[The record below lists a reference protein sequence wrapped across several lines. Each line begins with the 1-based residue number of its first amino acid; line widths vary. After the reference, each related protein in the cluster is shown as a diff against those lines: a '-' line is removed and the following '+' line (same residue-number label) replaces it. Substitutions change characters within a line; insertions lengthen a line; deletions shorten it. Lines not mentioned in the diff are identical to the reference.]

1 MSSRKADTNLMQI
14 IVKHAETVEKNPNYM
29 QYLLAL
35 LQLDFEFRQDSVKAG
50 CFKDL
55 RHDMEKR
62 FNLGSL
68 DVLTL
73 DNEVE

>member
-1 MSSRKADTNLMQI
+1 MSSRKVDTNLMQI
-14 IVKHAETVEKNPNYM
+14 IVKHAETVEKTPNYM

-35 LQLDFEFRQDSVKAG
+35 LQLDFVFRQDSVKAG

-62 FNLGSL
+62 FGLATL
-68 DVLTL
+68 DSLTL
-73 DNEVE
+73 DDDLE